1 MYQEVMTSTDPA
13 RAGRLAP
20 GSAEEKAAITRFSD
34 FLCSLTPEGVK
45 DKTRQVYAEDAYLND
60 TLKEVRGV
68 ANIEAYF
75 LKTAQAATRITVQV
89 HDVAAS
95 GGNYYFRWTMEIVHP
110 KLAAGRP
117 TLSIGMSHVRF
128 DPQGK
133 VVLHQDYWDSG
144 SGFYAHLP
152 VLGRL
157 INWVK
162 GRL

>member
-1 MYQEVMTSTDPA
+1 MYQEVMASTDPA
-13 RAGRLAP
+13 RAGRLVP
-20 GSAEEKAAITRFSD
+20 GSAEEKAAIARFSD
-34 FLCSLTPEGVK
+34 FLCSLTPAGVQ

-68 ANIEAYF
+68 AAIEAYF
-75 LKTAQAATRITVQV
+75 LKTAQAATRITVEV
-89 HDVAAS
+89 LDVAES

-110 KLAAGRP
+110 KLADGRP
-117 TLSIGMSHVRF
+117 SASIGMSHVRF
-128 DPQGK
+128 DAQGK

-144 SGFYAHLP
+144 SAFYAHLP
-152 VLGRL
+152 VLGWL